1 MNTKYRAK
9 AKNDFEKNQYNFLN
23 NSVFGKTI
31 HNGRKQRDILLATN
45 ERRNKL
51 ASSVKFRSKREANTY
66 QISSNIWNEKEVKI
80 NSQVLA
86 D

>member
-1 MNTKYRAK
+1 M
-9 AKNDFEKNQYNFLN
+9 N
-23 NSVFGKTI
+23 NSVFGKII

-45 ERRNKL
+45 ERTRIKL

-66 QISSNIWNEKEVKI
+66 QISSNIWNEKKVKK
-80 NSQVLA
+80 NSQIFS